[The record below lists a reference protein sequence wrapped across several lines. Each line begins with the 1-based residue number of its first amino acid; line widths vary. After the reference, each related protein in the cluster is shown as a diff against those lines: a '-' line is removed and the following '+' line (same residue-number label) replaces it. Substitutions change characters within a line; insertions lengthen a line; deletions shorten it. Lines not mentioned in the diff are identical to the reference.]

1 MKKIGFFGVAEATTL
16 SGEVTLTPAVGF
28 ETVSGKS
35 FDPLPQSEVPGSCA
49 VGAGSRLLVGDQVID
64 TGGVDG
70 YEGWVGVVGEV
81 GVVML
86 EGALHATSERL
97 KSMRR
102 EIPQNRISQNQLPP
116 TAAMTARIHQASNTG
131 LPTLKSRSGS
141 GKLPESQYGQA
152 LTMAEGDFAGN
163 TAATLRSN
171 SFSLYRCWLENP
183 I

>member
-1 MKKIGFFGVAEATTL
+1 
-16 SGEVTLTPAVGF
+16 
-28 ETVSGKS
+28 
-35 FDPLPQSEVPGSCA
+35 VPGSCA

-70 YEGWVGVVGEV
+70 YEGWVGAVGEV
-81 GVVML
+81 GAVVML
-86 EGALHATSERL
+86 EVALHATNERL

-102 EIPQNRISQNQLPP
+102 EIPQNRISQNQLRP

-131 LPTLKSRSGS
+131 LPTLESRSGS
-141 GKLPESQYGQA
+141 GKLPESQYGRA
-152 LTMAEGDFAGN
+152 LTMREGDFAGN